1 MSRIPKISVCIPAF
15 NSANYIVQAVES
27 LWTQTYK
34 DFEIIIVDDC
44 SGDQTLALVRNLQK
58 MSSQCLRVYSNDH
71 NIGLSKNS
79 NRCIEYARGMY
90 IKFLHADDLLLPTC
104 LERML
109 TALEKYENVELVC
122 SNRLTIDHAGQA
134 LSKYKFWLDDKILS
148 GTKAIQLCLFGKN
161 YIGEPTAVMFRNK
174 RGASLFSVDM
184 SQLMDMDLWFRLLEQ
199 GDLFSIKDPLC
210 VIRRHSQQLSKKNI
224 YSKIP
229 IEERMRL
236 LSRFALKTHGVSNLI
251 RLKSLFHMSYRV
263 YLYRNYLSEERKQEI
278 LSLWGNRFLYSLM
291 FVWGPIEK
299 YLIKSPKYNN

>member
-1 MSRIPKISVCIPAF
+1 MLKIPKISVCIPAF
-15 NSANYIVQAVES
+15 NNANYIVQAVES
-27 LWTQTYK
+27 LWAQTYK

-122 SNRLTIDHAGQA
+122 SNRLIIDDAGQI
-134 LSKYKFWLDDKILS
+134 LPKYKFWSDDKILS
-148 GTKAIQLCLFGKN
+148 GTKAIQLCLFGNN

-210 VIRRHSQQLSKKNI
+210 VVRRHSQQLSKKNF

-229 IEERMRL
+229 IEERMQL
-236 LSRFALKTHGVSNLI
+236 LSRFALKAHGVSNLI

-263 YLYRNYLSEERKQEI
+263 YLYRNYLSEERKQKI

>member
-1 MSRIPKISVCIPAF
+1 MSKIPKISVCIPAF

-27 LWTQTYK
+27 LWAQTYK

-79 NRCIEYARGMY
+79 NRCIEHARGIY
-90 IKFLHADDLLLPTC
+90 IKFLHADDLLLPMC

-109 TALEKYENVELVC
+109 AALEKHENVELVC
-122 SNRLTIDHAGQA
+122 SNRLTIDHADQA
-134 LSKYKFWLDDKILS
+134 LLKYKFWSDDKILS

-174 RGASLFSVDM
+174 RGTSLFSVDI

-210 VIRRHSQQLSKKNI
+210 VIRRHSQQLSKKNL

-229 IEERMRL
+229 IEERMQL
-236 LSRFALKTHGVSNLI
+236 LSRFALKAHGASNLI
-251 RLKSLFHMSYRV
+251 RLKGLFHMSYRV

-278 LSLWGNRFLYSLM
+278 LSLWGNRFLYGLM
-291 FVWGPIEK
+291 FIWGPIEK